1 MPADHTTQPRAEP
14 THVRVRAEGLWYKV
28 TQPSLGRRTAPD
40 PTALPN
46 PALTQHGAAHVK
58 TPLTAEPSCK
68 DEARVGQQGT
78 LSYVWAK
85 RGPRPPAVRDDR
97 HDSAWLFGAVCPGR
111 AVGAAIVMPWVGSE
125 VMSLHLAEIGKQ
137 VATPGHAV
145 LARDGAGW
153 HQPGTRL
160 KVPGTIT
167 LLRLPPYAPK
177 LNPIENVWAYLRGNM
192 LSMHVRDTHEEKH
205 RGLLQR
211 LQQPHGR
218 RQTHRIHNDPHLGT
232 GQDLRQLV

>member
-1 MPADHTTQPRAEP
+1 MIADRF
-14 THVRVRAEGLWYKV
+14 KV
-28 TQPSLGRRTAPD
+28 ELHERTVGTLLRRTGSRRAAARGGRQARRGLVPGR
-40 PTALPN
+40 ALHWHSTCFAGE
-46 PALTQHGAAHVK
+46 ALA
-58 TPLTAEPSCK
+58 SS
-68 DEARVGQQGT
+68 ARVGQQGT

-218 RQTHRIHNDPHLGT
+218 RQTGHLNNHAAMGD
-232 GQDLRQLV
+232 GQELRRLI